1 MQEYKNSVWL
11 TSNKSRKHFKPC
23 FLMNKVERTEKK
35 NTVLNKCCSEV
46 QIMNAEIAL
55 LAKREANVAQWISV
69 LDF

>member
-1 MQEYKNSVWL
+1 
-11 TSNKSRKHFKPC
+11 
-23 FLMNKVERTEKK
+23 MNKIERTEKK